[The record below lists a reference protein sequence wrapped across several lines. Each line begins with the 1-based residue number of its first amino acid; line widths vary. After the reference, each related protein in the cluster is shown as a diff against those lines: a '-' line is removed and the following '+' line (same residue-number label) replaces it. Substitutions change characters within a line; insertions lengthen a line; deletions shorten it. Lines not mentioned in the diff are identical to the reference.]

1 MSPLKQDQVPSST
14 HHLLSAA
21 AFCQSFRQSFIQ
33 SHLHCSGAKSRM
45 IEKSIHCN
53 VGGFPTTPFL
63 PARGKIFNILLR
75 FYRAENIGKLENYWI
90 TRGQIIGDEN
100 L

>member
-1 MSPLKQDQVPSST
+1 
-14 HHLLSAA
+14 
-21 AFCQSFRQSFIQ
+21 
-33 SHLHCSGAKSRM
+33 M
-45 IEKSIHCN
+45 IEKSMHCN

-75 FYRAENIGKLENYWI
+75 FYKAENIGKLESYWI
-90 TRGQIIGDEN
+90 TRGQIICDRVSWTEAVMKGWQSEK